1 MKMLRDG
8 KIEGE
13 ANDWVNGAKGRIMN
27 LTAQVLGGMPNSK
40 WSTLRACGFVQAC
53 IGAARH
59 IL

>member
-8 KIEGE
+8 KIESE
-13 ANDWVNGAKGRIMN
+13 ATDWVNGAKDRIMN
-27 LTAQVLGGMPNSK
+27 LTAQVLGGMPNGK
-40 WSTLRACGFVQAC
+40 WSTLRACGSVQAC